1 MEKARIS
8 EIFMSIQGEGLYFG
22 IPQLFI
28 RFDDCNLSCAYCDT
42 KLKPYKG
49 YTVKGL
55 MRELSK
61 FKEPHHSISLTGG
74 EPLLQVD
81 FIESFLLE
89 YEKSFGKTVYLE
101 TNGTLPDALARI
113 IDNVD
118 IIAMDVKL
126 PSSTGGKSFW
136 NEHEKFL
143 WVARWKKIF
152 VKAVVTQNTSS
163 VEIVA
168 LSDMVQ
174 NIGRKIPVILQPATE
189 LKKEN
194 RVERKSLEHYRAL
207 LQDSLKNV
215 EIIPQVHKLLGV
227 K

>member
-1 MEKARIS
+1 MKKANIS
-8 EIFMSIQGEGLYFG
+8 EIFLSIQGEGLYFG
-22 IPQLFI
+22 IPQLFV

-42 KLKPYKG
+42 KLKSYKS

-61 FKEPHHSISLTGG
+61 FRGTHHSISLTGG
-74 EPLLQVD
+74 EPLFQVD
-81 FIESFLLE
+81 FIEDFLLE
-89 YEKSFGKTVYLE
+89 YKKKGGKSVYLE
-101 TNGTLPDALARI
+101 TNGTLPGALARI

-126 PSSTGGKSFW
+126 PSSTGDKSFW
-136 NEHEKFL
+136 REHEKFL
-143 WVARWKKIF
+143 LAARWKKIF
-152 VKAVVTQNTSS
+152 VKVVITQNTSPA
-163 VEIVA
+163 EIVA

-174 NIGRKIPVILQPATE
+174 HISRKIPVILQPATE
-189 LKKEN
+189 FKKEN
-194 RVERKSLEHYRAL
+194 RVERKSLEHYRNL